1 MNKSLIIDRP
11 ELQTPQQRYIFSMLT
26 LVFWII
32 WFYLWLPL
40 LSLFAWL
47 LGFEYFYEN
56 MIRLNG
62 LEGLL
67 DLIGWYG
74 LVIGASA
81 LLLVFWSAYNLSRFQ
96 GKNKR
101 TTSIRVTEEQ
111 MAEFFHI
118 DKSGL
123 QICHHEKRIVF
134 EFGQDGSI
142 LDING
147 QPQGNIS
154 QSQAEAQSVA
164 RHGAG

>member
-11 ELQTPQQRYIFSMLT
+11 ELQTPQQRYIFSLLT
-26 LVFWII
+26 LAFWII

-40 LSLFAWL
+40 VSLFAWL
-47 LGFEYFYEN
+47 LGFELFYES

-67 DLIGWYG
+67 DLVGWYG

-81 LLLVFWSAYNLSRFQ
+81 LLLVLWSAYNLSRFQ

-101 TTSIRVTEEQ
+101 TTSVRITEEQ
-111 MAEFFHI
+111 MAGFFQI
-118 DKSGL
+118 EKSAI
-123 QICHHEKRIVF
+123 QTCRHEKRVVF
-134 EFGQDGSI
+134 EFDQDGSI
-142 LDING
+142 LAVND

-154 QSQAEAQSVA
+154 QSQAEAQSMA